1 MNIRYKIR
9 GTNEVGKVYVRICS
23 SDLDI
28 SSPINLFVNK
38 KDWDSRKGV
47 AADENL
53 NLNLQKLKM
62 FILDSF
68 NQDYSDGKIIDGF
81 WLKNIIKNYFNRD
94 VNEKKLSNSK
104 ARVYLSD
111 FCDFWLET
119 ESGSWK
125 VSAKKIMGDTLKKQY
140 ISFVETLKRYEKS
153 SKTKMKLSE
162 ISQEDLY
169 AFISFL
175 EEEKYNSSTIKRNIT
190 RLKFFCNRAIE
201 MNINVNKAFNQRI
214 FVDNEKDTEDIYLD
228 QNEIQ
233 SILDLDLS
241 NDLKLGNVRDYF
253 IIGLFTGMRMS
264 DFLENL
270 ELSHI
275 KGDYIEIKTQKTG
288 QNVILPV
295 HNEIKKVLKRNFGV
309 LPPKVD
315 RTTFNRDIKVICQ
328 LAEID
333 NVVYG
338 SKFDVES
345 SRKVYDYY
353 KKYEL
358 VTSHTCRRS
367 MATMYYGKIP
377 NEILCSILG
386 WSNDTMLS
394 FYNKTSKQ
402 DYAKQF
408 KNYVENG
415 K

>member
-1 MNIRYKIR
+1 MNIKYKIR
-9 GTNEVGKVYVRICS
+9 GTKELCKVYVRMYS
-23 SDLDI
+23 SELDF

-38 KDWDSRKGV
+38 KDWDSKKES
-47 AADENL
+47 ATDENL

-62 FILDSF
+62 FIIESF
-68 NQDYSDGKIIDGF
+68 NNDYSSGKIIDGF
-81 WLKNIIKNYFNRD
+81 WLKNVIKSYFNRD

-111 FCDFWLET
+111 FCDFWLEK
-119 ESGSWK
+119 ESNSWK

-153 SKTKMKLSE
+153 SKDKIKLSE

-201 MNINVNKAFNQRI
+201 MNINVNKSFNQRV
-214 FVDNEKDTEDIYLD
+214 FVDNEKNVEDIYLD
-228 QNEIQ
+228 QKEIQ
-233 SILDLDLS
+233 SILDVDLVHDFKLS
-241 NDLKLGNVRDYF
+241 NVKDYL

-270 ELSHI
+270 ELNHI

-288 QNVILPV
+288 QNVVIPV
-295 HNEIKKVLKRNFGV
+295 HEEIKKVLKRNFGF

-338 SKFDVES
+338 KKFDVEN
-345 SRKVYDYY
+345 SRKVYGYF

-358 VTSHTCRRS
+358 ITSHVCRKS

-408 KNYVENG
+408 KNYIENE